1 MNGGLISDEFIQA
14 TGGMGAPD
22 DRILPDGGPMS
33 IQGLSY
39 PGSRTRINALQA
51 IELLQKFAPTPSAR
65 IGELFAAV
73 GTIETTMAED
83 MCSGVP
89 LATLVNGE
97 PVPGPRST
105 TATLYAHALA
115 QFDSADR
122 YAGDSARITA
132 FAAVGRARA
141 LLDLDSVSAAAR
153 AASAA
158 TTGYRYQALYAIS
171 TQPNPVTQNGFQFHN
186 MAVSNRE
193 GLNGLPFVS
202 ASDPRVP
209 IDSSNGL
216 GQDGVTPLYVF
227 VPFGDLSA
235 PITVASGIEARLI
248 EAESALRAGDV
259 AGWAA
264 RLNALR
270 ADAAETGTS
279 GLPPLTAD
287 STTLAPPQMRIDVM
301 FRERAFWLF
310 ATGHRQGDLRRLI
323 RQYGRRADQV
333 FPTGLYKNNGT
344 QYGGDITFPVTGEN
358 VNSTAPECLD
368 RNP

>member
-1 MNGGLISDEFIQA
+1 
-14 TGGMGAPD
+14 
-22 DRILPDGGPMS
+22 
-33 IQGLSY
+33 
-39 PGSRTRINALQA
+39 
-51 IELLQKFAPTPSAR
+51 
-65 IGELFAAV
+65 
-73 GTIETTMAED
+73 
-83 MCSGVP
+83 
-89 LATLVNGE
+89 
-97 PVPGPRST
+97 
-105 TATLYAHALA
+105 
-115 QFDSADR
+115 
-122 YAGDSARITA
+122 
-132 FAAVGRARA
+132 
-141 LLDLDSVSAAAR
+141 
-153 AASAA
+153 
-158 TTGYRYQALYAIS
+158 
-171 TQPNPVTQNGFQFHN
+171 